1 MPLRSRVR
9 QAAWAAFAVAIGVL
23 GCSRSSGD
31 PMRSSAVQ
39 VAATPAPPRPTED
52 STDAPSDGARVLAD
66 DAPLESG
73 MVLFEG
79 MVLPTK
85 GGVNVRG
92 VTFSVE
98 ALTSLLHPRTLNVD
112 EILGARIRVVAV
124 LQREDGGPEPRGDE
138 AVQRRA
144 GVSYHPRK
152 LISAEIVAEPMQIE
166 GEVHPSKGF
175 YSVGQYL
182 VSRRDLA
189 WAFAGTDVQGERVRL
204 WGQPRIVV
212 CEPQAQCLI
221 GGELPIFEVGRA
233 EIAPGN

>member
-1 MPLRSRVR
+1 MPLRQRAQ
-9 QAAWAAFAVAIGVL
+9 QAAWAAFAVAIFAL

-31 PMRSSAVQ
+31 PTRSTAVQ

-52 STDAPSDGARVLAD
+52 STDTPSGGARVLAD

-98 ALTSLLHPRTLNVD
+98 ALTSLLHPGTLNVD

-124 LQREDGGPEPRGDE
+124 LHRVDGGPEPPGDE
-138 AVQRRA
+138 AIQRRA

-189 WAFAGTDVQGERVRL
+189 WAFAGRDVQGERVRL

-212 CEPQAQCLI
+212 CEPEAQCLL

-233 EIAPGN
+233 ELAPGN